1 MPAGQ
6 SPKRVYK
13 KTQLLREELLDAA
26 EALFAERGFEK
37 TSIRDIT
44 NHLGVRLAAVNYHFD
59 SKYNL
64 LVEVI
69 HRRAGR
75 LNEAR
80 LKLMDAGELNPN
92 KP

>member
-64 LVEVI
+64 LVGSYSP
-69 HRRAGR
+69 AGWPSQR
-75 LNEAR
+75 SSSEADGR
-80 LKLMDAGELNPN
+80 GGAQSQ
-92 KP
+92 